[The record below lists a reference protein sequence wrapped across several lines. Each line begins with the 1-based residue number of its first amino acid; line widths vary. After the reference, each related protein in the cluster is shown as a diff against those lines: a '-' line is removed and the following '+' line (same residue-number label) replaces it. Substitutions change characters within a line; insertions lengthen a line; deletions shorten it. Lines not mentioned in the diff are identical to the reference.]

1 MIPATTGDKALL
13 QFTSFVQT
21 CLRTEP
27 EKMQGFKRSKHRLDY
42 FFFKELTG
50 VSIQKELCMFLQVLL
65 VISHR
70 QASVERGFSLNK
82 SLLVDNMEEMS
93 IQCCRLIKD
102 HLLLNKLSPH
112 FLDIIKKILQHAR
125 TARQRYEYY
134 LQEKRNKKEQ
144 LDKDQQKQILDS
156 EVKDIEGQLH
166 SVEKIVKGLKEK
178 FFVFVEDVEKKK
190 DLSLLSASNALIRK
204 SEETKQDMKKIEEA
218 LV

>member
-27 EKMQGFKRSKHRLDY
+27 EKMQRFKRSKHRLDY

-65 VISHR
+65 VISHG

-112 FLDIIKKILQHAR
+112 FLDIIKKMLQHAR

-190 DLSLLSASNALIRK
+190 DLSLLSASNALVRK

>member
-27 EKMQGFKRSKHRLDY
+27 EKMQRFKRSKHRLDY

-65 VISHR
+65 VISHG

-112 FLDIIKKILQHAR
+112 FLDIIKKMLQHAR

-166 SVEKIVKGLKEK
+166 SVEKIVKG
-178 FFVFVEDVEKKK
+178 
-190 DLSLLSASNALIRK
+190 
-204 SEETKQDMKKIEEA
+204 
-218 LV
+218 

>member
-1 MIPATTGDKALL
+1 
-13 QFTSFVQT
+13 
-21 CLRTEP
+21 
-27 EKMQGFKRSKHRLDY
+27 MQRFKRSKHRLDY

-65 VISHR
+65 VISHG

-112 FLDIIKKILQHAR
+112 FLDIIKKMLQHAR

-166 SVEKIVKGLKEK
+166 SVEKIVKGWKEK

>member
-27 EKMQGFKRSKHRLDY
+27 EKMQRFKRSKHRLDY

-65 VISHR
+65 VISHG
-70 QASVERGFSLNK
+70 QASLERGFSLNK

-112 FLDIIKKILQHAR
+112 FLDIIKKMLQHAR

-204 SEETKQDMKKIEEA
+204 SEETKQDMRKIEEA